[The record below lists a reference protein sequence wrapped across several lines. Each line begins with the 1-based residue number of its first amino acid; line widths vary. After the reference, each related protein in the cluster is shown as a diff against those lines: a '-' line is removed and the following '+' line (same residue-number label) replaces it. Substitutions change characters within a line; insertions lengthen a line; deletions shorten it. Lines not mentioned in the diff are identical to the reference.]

1 MLFTR
6 ALFCVPLS
14 LFHSVVHKHPEEE
27 DVKMPEGGCFFVL
40 VNLFEVMSPIW
51 FVVHNPQVKN
61 TQVFKYFF

>member
-27 DVKMPEGGCFFVL
+27 DVKMPEGGCVFVL
-40 VNLFEVMSPIW
+40 VNLFEVMSPI
-51 FVVHNPQVKN
+51 
-61 TQVFKYFF
+61 